1 MNAMMPHLDDRTYDD
16 LLREGFSLLPSV
28 APEWTNHNPSD
39 PGITL
44 IELLAYF
51 TEMLVYRLG
60 RVTPASKLRF
70 LKLLKGAN
78 WEGLTWANK
87 LEFLKLLMGAG
98 WEGWRTLAET
108 QSDLEQQIDCA
119 VANAGPGE
127 LDAAIDHVIR
137 NLMRNECAVTARDF
151 EQIAHEA
158 ARDHLGAEWPIRT
171 LCVPS
176 VNLENT
182 STMRNGDYRAHVSIV
197 IVPGRKLTDEAAASL
212 HEKVRSHLLPRCL
225 LTTRVHVVAPVYL
238 CLAIGLKLAPAP
250 GQSMQQLSNTLMDTL
265 QRRFDSETGHE
276 TQGGKPTYGSPSWPF
291 GRPLHISELIEAID
305 ATAGVDY
312 VSDVT
317 ILQMSSNEQNL
328 ALPEFALG
336 LQVGIRSTIGVD
348 TLLGG
353 SRSLGSERLLRN
365 DEGRLVSILLKPWEL
380 LRVSLAAENITIIPT
395 RKKSGGDD
403 E

>member
-1 MNAMMPHLDDRTYDD
+1 MSATMPDLDDRTYDD
-16 LLREGFSLLPSV
+16 LLREGVSLLPAV
-28 APEWTNHNPSD
+28 APAWTNHNPSD

-60 RVTPASKLRF
+60 RVTPASKLQF

-78 WEGLTWANK
+78 WEGLTWDNK
-87 LEFLKLLMGAG
+87 LEFLKLLMGTG
-98 WEGWRTLAET
+98 WEGWRSLTET
-108 QSDLEQQIDCA
+108 HSDHLEQQIDCA
-119 VANAGPGE
+119 VAKAGPGE
-127 LDAAIDHVIR
+127 LDAAIDYVIR
-137 NLMRNECAVTARDF
+137 DLMRNECAVTAQDF

-182 STMRNGDYRAHVSIV
+182 SAEMQNTACRAHVSIV
-197 IVPGRKLTDEAAASL
+197 IVPGRKLADDMALSL
-212 HEKVRSHLLPRCL
+212 REKVRRHLLPRCL
-225 LTTRVHVVAPVYL
+225 LTTRVHVVAPIYL
-238 CLAIGLKLAPAP
+238 YLAIGLKLAPAP
-250 GQSMQQLSNTLMDTL
+250 GQSMQQLSNTLRDTL
-265 QRRFDSETGHE
+265 QQQFGSESE
-276 TQGGKPTYGSPSWPF
+276 QGPENRGSPGGWPF
-291 GRPLHISELIEAID
+291 GRPLYISELIEAVD
-305 ATAGVDY
+305 ATTGVDY
-312 VSDVT
+312 VGDVT

-328 ALPEFALG
+328 ALPECALG
-336 LQVGIRSTIGVD
+336 LQVGIRSSIGVD

-380 LRVSLAAENITIIPT
+380 LRVSLALEDITTIPYT
-395 RKKSGGDD
+395 KEWGQR
-403 E
+403 